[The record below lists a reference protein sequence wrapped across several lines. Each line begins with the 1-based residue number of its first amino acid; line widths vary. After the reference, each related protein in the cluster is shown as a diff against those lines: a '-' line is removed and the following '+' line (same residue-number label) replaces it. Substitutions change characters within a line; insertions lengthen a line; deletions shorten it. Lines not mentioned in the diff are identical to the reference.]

1 MTEWAKKKYNDNYD
15 YYMPWVE
22 DKYLQWFGENKT
34 SYTTKGTIFP
44 PLVLTP
50 SILAFHHK
58 RLAPSHSRSLVF
70 PVFTTPIVC
79 YTLPYLNANPTG
91 PTENLKKTEI
101 TGNKD
106 INNIQDSVAE
116 GVGNQFGKGGI
127 GEGIG
132 NTLSKE
138 GFNRA
143 EGEEQDSDKLA
154 KDKAGKASGGGL
166 GGMLGGSK

>member
-1 MTEWAKKKYNDNYD
+1 MTEWVKKKYNDNYD
-15 YYMPWVE
+15 YYMPWIE

-34 SYTTKGTIFP
+34 SYSTK
-44 PLVLTP
+44 
-50 SILAFHHK
+50 
-58 RLAPSHSRSLVF
+58 
-70 PVFTTPIVC
+70 
-79 YTLPYLNANPTG
+79 
-91 PTENLKKTEI
+91 ENLKKTEI

-106 INNIQDSVAE
+106 INKIQDSVAE

-132 NTLSKE
+132 STLSKE

-154 KDKAGKASGGGL
+154 KDKAGKATGGGL
-166 GGMLGGSK
+166 GGLLGGGGK